1 VVCHLFGK
9 FLEDRAKYAGAVD
22 FWTQT
27 WEEVDPTRRDRF
39 GWQQPWLV
47 SDWQKHPQFMD
58 GNPIFSAWSPRE
70 RKGIR
75 VIQYAPTSGGLEFDH
90 WLDTFGGRLG
100 DPDTVRTLTIAC
112 ALSEEAAQRALELM
126 NAWVWRDE
134 ISIVYPEL
142 LVRQDSTEFRRTTP
156 VPFVRAGD
164 TELAAV

>member
-1 VVCHLFGK
+1 
-9 FLEDRAKYAGAVD
+9 
-22 FWTQT
+22 
-27 WEEVDPTRRDRF
+27 
-39 GWQQPWLV
+39 
-47 SDWQKHPQFMD
+47 MD